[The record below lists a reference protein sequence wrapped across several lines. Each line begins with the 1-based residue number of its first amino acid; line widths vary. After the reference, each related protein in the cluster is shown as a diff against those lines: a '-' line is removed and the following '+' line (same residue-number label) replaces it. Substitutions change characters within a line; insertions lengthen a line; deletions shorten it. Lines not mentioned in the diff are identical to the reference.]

1 MTDLARPRSFVG
13 LTAFAALSAIGV
25 SWYRGELGDY
35 PHDASGAVDALA
47 GGHVLRALTV
57 HPQPLMGA
65 FAILARAPFVAIG
78 HWFGAGSLASYRI
91 GAIPCLVA
99 AGLLAVV
106 LLRTFPPASRRRAVS
121 ILVVLLAVASPAA
134 TNAVE
139 LGHPEEVL
147 CAALS
152 VLAVV
157 AAMRGRF
164 AGAAVLLGLAL
175 ATKQWAVIA
184 LPPTALAV
192 GRPYRWRVAAGAI
205 GLATLLT
212 LPQVLADPSGF
223 ASVSQHAATSTNDTF
238 VQSWWY
244 LIGHT
249 LPGWLARSTHPAIV
263 LAAFSLTVIAYRR
276 GIRAE
281 DALPLLVLLFL
292 IRCVF
297 DPVDNYYYHLPLLM
311 ALLAWD
317 VQLRRRLPYATLAA
331 TVSLIVTNSFIAGTP
346 ASAFYFAWTAALAVV
361 LVVVLRRATSAG
373 ASSRSAAG
381 QAPYALGQ
389 PA

>member
-1 MTDLARPRSFVG
+1 MTGVARPRGLVG
-13 LTAFAALSAIGV
+13 STALAVLAAIGV
-25 SWYRGELGDY
+25 SWYRGALGDY
-35 PHDASGAVDALA
+35 PHDAAAAVDALA

-57 HPQPLMGA
+57 HPQPLMGPV
-65 FAILARAPFVAIG
+65 AILARAPFVAVA
-78 HWFGAGSLASYRI
+78 HWAGAGSLASYRA

-99 AGLLAVV
+99 AGLLGVV
-106 LLRTFPPASRRRAVS
+106 LLRAFPAAARRWPIA

-134 TNAVE
+134 TNAVS

-157 AAMRGRF
+157 AAMRSRF
-164 AGAAVLLGLAL
+164 VAAAVLLGLAL

-192 GRPYRWRVAAGAI
+192 GRPYRWRVVGAAA

-212 LPQVLADPSGF
+212 LPQLLADPGGF
-223 ASVSQHAATSTNDTF
+223 ASMSQHAATATNDTF

-244 LIGHT
+244 LLGHT

-263 LAAFSLTVIAYRR
+263 LAAFPLTVIAYRR
-276 GIRAE
+276 GLRAE
-281 DALPLLVLLFL
+281 DALPLLALLFL
-292 IRCVF
+292 VRCVF

-317 VQLRRRLPYATLAA
+317 VKMQRRLPITALAA
-331 TVSLIVTNSFIAGTP
+331 SVSLIVTNSFLVGTA
-346 ASAFYFAWTAALAVV
+346 ASAFYLVWTAALAVY
-361 LVVVLRRATSAG
+361 LVAVLRRLTIAD
-373 ASSRSAAG
+373 SRAVG

-389 PA
+389 AA

>member
-1 MTDLARPRSFVG
+1 MTGVARPRGLVG
-13 LTAFAALSAIGV
+13 STALAVLAASGV
-25 SWYRGELGDY
+25 SWYRGALGDY
-35 PHDASGAVDALA
+35 SHDAAAAVDALA

-57 HPQPLMGA
+57 HPQPLMGPV
-65 FAILARAPFVAIG
+65 AILARAPFVAVA
-78 HWFGAGSLASYRI
+78 HVLGAGSLASYRA

-99 AGLLAVV
+99 AGLLGVV
-106 LLRTFPPASRRRAVS
+106 LLRAFPAASRRWPVA

-134 TNAVE
+134 TNAVS

-164 AGAAVLLGLAL
+164 VAAAVLLGLAL

-192 GRPYRWRVAAGAI
+192 GRPHRWRVVAAAA

-212 LPQVLADPSGF
+212 LPQVLADPGGF
-223 ASVSQHAATSTNDTF
+223 ASVSQHAATATNDTF

-244 LIGHT
+244 LVGHT

-263 LAAFSLTVIAYRR
+263 LAAFPLTVIAYRR
-276 GIRAE
+276 GVRAE
-281 DALPLLVLLFL
+281 DALPLLALLFL
-292 IRCVF
+292 VRCVF

-317 VQLRRRLPYATLAA
+317 VKMQRRLPYTTLAA
-331 TVSLIVTNSFIAGTP
+331 SVSLIVTNSFLVGT
-346 ASAFYFAWTAALAVV
+346 ASSAFYLGWTAALAVF
-361 LVVVLRRATSAG
+361 LVSVLRRLTVAG
-373 ASSRSAAG
+373 SRAVD

-389 PA
+389 AA

>member
-1 MTDLARPRSFVG
+1 VG
-13 LTAFAALSAIGV
+13 LTAFAVLSAIGV
-25 SWYRGELGDY
+25 SWYRGGLGDY
-35 PHDASGAVDALA
+35 PHDASRAVDALA

-57 HPQPLMGA
+57 HPQPLMGP
-65 FAILARAPFVAIG
+65 FAILARAPFVAVG
-78 HWFGAGSLASYRI
+78 HLLGAGSLASYRI
-91 GAIPCLVA
+91 GAIPCLAA
-99 AGLLAVV
+99 AGLLGV
-106 LLRTFPPASRRRAVS
+106 LLLRAFPPASRRWTAG

-164 AGAAVLLGLAL
+164 VAAAVLLGLAL

-184 LPPTALAV
+184 LPPTALAA
-192 GRPYRWRVAAGAI
+192 GRPCRWRVVAAAAG
-205 GLATLLT
+205 LAALLT
-212 LPQVLADPSGF
+212 LPQILADPGGF
-223 ASVSQHAATSTNDTF
+223 ASVSQHAATATNDTF

-244 LIGHT
+244 LVGHT

-263 LAAFSLTVIAYRR
+263 LAAFPLTVIAYRR
-276 GIRAE
+276 GLRAE
-281 DALPLLVLLFL
+281 DALPLLALLFL
-292 IRCVF
+292 VRCVF

-317 VQLRRRLPYATLAA
+317 VKMRRRLPYTTLAA
-331 TVSLIVTNSFIAGTP
+331 TVSLIVTNSFLVGTA
-346 ASAFYFAWTAALAVV
+346 ASAFYLAWTAALAVL
-361 LVVVLRRATSAG
+361 LVSVLRRLTVAG
-373 ASSRSAAG
+373 SRAVG

>member
-1 MTDLARPRSFVG
+1 MTGLARPRGLVG
-13 LTAFAALSAIGV
+13 LTAFAVLSAIGV
-25 SWYRGELGDY
+25 SWYRGALGDY
-35 PHDASGAVDALA
+35 PHDAAAAVDALA

-57 HPQPLMGA
+57 HPQPLMGPI
-65 FAILARAPFVAIG
+65 AILARAPFVAVA
-78 HWFGAGSLASYRI
+78 HLLGAGSLASYRA
-91 GAIPCLVA
+91 GTIPCLVA
-99 AGLLAVV
+99 AGLLGVV
-106 LLRTFPPASRRRAVS
+106 LLRAFPQPSRRWPVV

-134 TNAVE
+134 TNAVS

-157 AAMRGRF
+157 AAIRSRF
-164 AGAAVLLGLAL
+164 VAAAVLLGLAL

-184 LPPTALAV
+184 LPPVALAV
-192 GRPYRWRVAAGAI
+192 GRPYRWRVVGAAA

-212 LPQVLADPSGF
+212 LPQVLADPGGF
-223 ASVSQHAATSTNDTF
+223 ASVSQHAATATNDTF

-244 LIGHT
+244 LFGHT

-263 LAAFSLTVIAYRR
+263 LAAFPLTVIAYRR
-276 GIRAE
+276 GLRAE
-281 DALPLLVLLFL
+281 DALPLLALLFL
-292 IRCVF
+292 VRCVF

-317 VQLRRRLPYATLAA
+317 VKMQRRLPYMTLAA
-331 TVSLIVTNSFIAGTP
+331 TVSLIVTNSFLAGTA
-346 ASAFYFAWTAALAVV
+346 ASAFYLVWTAALAVF
-361 LVVVLRRATSAG
+361 LVSVLRRLTVAG
-373 ASSRSAAG
+373 SRAVG

-389 PA
+389 AA

>member
-1 MTDLARPRSFVG
+1 MTRLARVRGLVG
-13 LTAFAALSAIGV
+13 LTAFAALSAIGASV
-25 SWYRGELGDY
+25 YRGELGDY
-35 PHDASGAVDALA
+35 PHDAAGAVDALA
-47 GGHVLRALTV
+47 GGHVVRALTV
-57 HPQPLMGA
+57 HPQPLMGPV
-65 FAILARAPFVAIG
+65 AILARAPFVAAG
-78 HWFGAGSLASYRI
+78 HVVGAGSLASYRL

-106 LLRTFPPASRRRAVS
+106 LLRTFSPSSRRGAVS

-134 TNAVE
+134 TSAVE

-164 AGAAVLLGLAL
+164 AATAVLLGLAL

-184 LPPTALAV
+184 VPPAVLAV
-192 GRPYRWRVAAGAI
+192 GRPYRWRVAAAAA
-205 GLATLLT
+205 GLAALLT

-223 ASVSQHAATSTNDTF
+223 ASVSQHAATATNDTF

-244 LIGHT
+244 LAGHT

-263 LAAFSLTVIAYRR
+263 LAAVPLTVLAYRR
-276 GIRAE
+276 GLRAE
-281 DALPLLVLLFL
+281 DVLPLLALLFL
-292 IRCVF
+292 VRCVL
-297 DPVDNYYYHLPLLM
+297 DPVDNYYYHLPLLL

-317 VQLRRRLPYATLAA
+317 VQMRRHLPYAALGVTLL
-331 TVSLIVTNSFIAGTP
+331 LIVTNSFLVGMT
-346 ASAFYFAWTAALAVV
+346 ASAFYLVWTVALAVV
-361 LVVVLRRATSAG
+361 LGVVLRRAT
-373 ASSRSAAG
+373 AAG
-381 QAPYALGQ
+381 ERSVAAGYALGQ

>member
-1 MTDLARPRSFVG
+1 MTGRARPRSLVG
-13 LTAFAALSAIGV
+13 LTAFAILSAVGV
-25 SWYRGELGDY
+25 SWYRAGLGDY
-35 PHDASGAVDALA
+35 PHDAAGAVDALA

-57 HPQPLMGA
+57 HPQPLMGPI
-65 FAILARAPFVAIG
+65 AILARAPFVAVG
-78 HWFGAGSLASYRI
+78 HWLGAGSLASYRL

-99 AGLLAVV
+99 AGLVGVV
-106 LLRTFPPASRRRAVS
+106 LPRTFSPASRRGAVS

-134 TNAVE
+134 TSAVE

-157 AAMRGRF
+157 AAMRGRVV
-164 AGAAVLLGLAL
+164 ATAVLLGLAL

-184 LPPTALAV
+184 LPPAVLAV
-192 GRPYRWRVAAGAI
+192 GRPYRWRVAAAAA
-205 GLATLLT
+205 GLAALLT
-212 LPQVLADPSGF
+212 LPQALADPSGF

-244 LIGHT
+244 LFAHT

-263 LAAFSLTVIAYRR
+263 LAAFPLTVIAYRR
-276 GIRAE
+276 GLRAE
-281 DALPLLVLLFL
+281 DALPLLALLFL
-292 IRCVF
+292 VRCVF

-317 VQLRRRLPYATLAA
+317 VKMLRRLPYATLAA
-331 TVSLIVTNSFIAGTP
+331 TLSLIVTNSFLEGTA
-346 ASAFYFAWTAALAVV
+346 ASAFYLLWTASLAVA
-361 LVVVLRRATSAG
+361 LVAVLRRATSADG
-373 ASSRSAAG
+373 RSAVG
-381 QAPYALGQ
+381 PAPYALGQ

>member
-1 MTDLARPRSFVG
+1 MAGRARPRGVVG
-13 LTAFAALSAIGV
+13 LTALAVLTAIGV
-25 SWYRGELGDY
+25 SWYRGGLGDY
-35 PHDASGAVDALA
+35 PHDAAGAVDALA

-57 HPQPLMGA
+57 HPQPLMGPI
-65 FAILARAPFVAIG
+65 AILARAPFVAAG
-78 HWFGAGSLASYRI
+78 HAFGAGSLASYRL

-99 AGLLAVV
+99 AGLLGVV
-106 LLRTFPPASRRRAVS
+106 LLRTFAPASRRGAVS
-121 ILVVLLAVASPAA
+121 IVVVLLAVASPAA
-134 TNAVE
+134 TSAVE

-157 AAMRGRF
+157 AAMRGRVV
-164 AGAAVLLGLAL
+164 ATAVLLGLAL

-184 LPPTALAV
+184 VPPAVLAV
-192 GRPYRWRVAAGAI
+192 GRPYRWRVAAFAT

-223 ASVSQHAATSTNDTF
+223 ASVSQHAATATNDTF

-244 LIGHT
+244 LVGQT

-263 LAAFSLTVIAYRR
+263 LAAFPLTAIAHRR
-276 GIRAE
+276 GLRAD
-281 DALPLLVLLFL
+281 DALPLLALLFL
-292 IRCVF
+292 VRCVL
-297 DPVDNYYYHLPLLM
+297 DPVDNYYYHLPLLL

-317 VQLRRRLPYATLAA
+317 VKMRRHLPSAALAA
-331 TVSLIVTNSFIAGTP
+331 TLCLIVTNSFLAGTA
-346 ASAFYFAWTAALAVV
+346 ASAFYLVWTLVLAAV
-361 LVVVLRRATSAG
+361 LGVVLRRATSGDGRNAV
-373 ASSRSAAG
+373 G